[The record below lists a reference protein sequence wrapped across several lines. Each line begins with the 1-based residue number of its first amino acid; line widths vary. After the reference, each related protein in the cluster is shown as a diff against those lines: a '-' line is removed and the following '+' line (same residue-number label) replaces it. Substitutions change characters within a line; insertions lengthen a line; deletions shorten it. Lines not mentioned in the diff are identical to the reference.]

1 MSLLVK
7 QAIAELRTA
16 IMDAAGR
23 AVADGEF
30 PAVPL
35 SDFNVEVPANR
46 DFGDYS
52 ANAAMAWARDL
63 HCAPRKIA
71 QALIDRMEL
80 CDTFFERCEVAG
92 AGFLNFYLRS
102 SFNACIIQD
111 ILEKGDSYGRS
122 DYGRGKK
129 INVEFVSANPTGPMH
144 MGNARGGALGDC
156 LAAVLDFAGYDVSR
170 EFYVNDAGNQ
180 IAKLDRKSTRLNSSH
195 DRQSRMPSSA

>member
-52 ANAAMAWARDL
+52 ANAAMAWARGS
-63 HCAPRKIA
+63 
-71 QALIDRMEL
+71 ALRPPQD
-80 CDTFFERCEVAG
+80 
-92 AGFLNFYLRS
+92 S
-102 SFNACIIQD
+102 SGSHRQN
-111 ILEKGDSYGRS
+111 
-122 DYGRGKK
+122 
-129 INVEFVSANPTGPMH
+129 
-144 MGNARGGALGDC
+144 GALRH
-156 LAAVLDFAGYDVSR
+156 LL
-170 EFYVNDAGNQ
+170 
-180 IAKLDRKSTRLNSSH
+180 
-195 DRQSRMPSSA
+195 